1 MKKLLL
7 ATAVAALSVS
17 AANAA
22 PTVYGKIFMTAD
34 YVDSELDFADA
45 EENRLF
51 GYKEDGTQINSNSSR
66 IGFKGSEAMTANTD
80 VIYQLEY
87 GIDVDADD
95 NQTFKNR
102 DTFLGVKNNTFGEFR
117 VGNNQSTTDYVNN
130 VVTAGNG
137 FWDNLGTSVNSI
149 GISNLELVYDEDED
163 EVYWEGDLDVPALNM
178 ADSRRV
184 GNSIV
189 WKAPQVAGVPVQF
202 AAMYANDDDIKGK
215 NDSGWGVSAMFDQG
229 TGFTAGLAYDDDVNI
244 AGSIIRGTATVD
256 LAKVANFG
264 LPLTLGALYQEA
276 DFDKGAYGN
285 SDFGLDIL
293 GMFNT
298 DLGFNGVTGQKKEKG
313 YILSAAM
320 GLNNFAKPATIYTQY
335 NNTTNIAGINDLDS
349 DQIVVG
355 GTYSYKPNMIVHA
368 YVGQNDAEY
377 KGNADYDLNFLGN
390 FDSKVFAVGAGL
402 EYKF

>member
-7 ATAVAALSVS
+7 ATAIAALSVS
-17 AANAA
+17 AAQAA

-45 EENRLF
+45 EENLIA

-102 DTFLGVKNNTFGEFR
+102 DTFLGLKNNTFGEFR

-137 FWDNLGTSVNSI
+137 FWDNLGTSINALS
-149 GISNLELVYDEDED
+149 ISNIALDLDDGEIESL
-163 EVYWEGDLDVPALNM
+163 DLDVPALNM

-276 DFDKGAYGN
+276 DFDKGAYSN
-285 SDFGLDIL
+285 SDFGLGIL
-293 GMFNT
+293 EAFEI
-298 DLGFNGVTGQKKEKG
+298 DLGLDGVTGQKKEKG

-377 KGNADYDLNFLGN
+377 KGNADGDLDFLGN